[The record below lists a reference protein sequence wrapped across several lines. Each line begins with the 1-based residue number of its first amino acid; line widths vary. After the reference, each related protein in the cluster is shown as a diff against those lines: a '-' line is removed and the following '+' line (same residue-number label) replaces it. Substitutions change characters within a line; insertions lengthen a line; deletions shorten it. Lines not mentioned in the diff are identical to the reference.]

1 MSGNEGR
8 VLGLIGGLGPGAT
21 VHYYRGLLAAHAAQ
35 GRVARMLI
43 AHADVDNG
51 RPLAEAGKLDE
62 LARYLNG
69 FIDAT
74 AAGGAEVAA
83 IVAVTP
89 HICTAQLLPLLRIP
103 LIDMVSVVAEEVRAR
118 GLKRIALFGTR
129 STVRSRMFGR
139 LGAEIVMPA
148 DDEIEF
154 INNAYLD
161 VVYDRSTP
169 AGLDRLRELAHTLI
183 RRDGAEAV
191 LLAGT
196 DLSMVMNEANAGF
209 PTLDCAGVH
218 IKAITKRLLD

>member
-1 MSGNEGR
+1 MNKEGR
-8 VLGLIGGLGPGAT
+8 ILGLVGGLGPGAT
-21 VHYYRGLLAAHAAQ
+21 VHYYNGLIAAHKAQ

-43 AHADVDNG
+43 AHADVDRG

-69 FIDAT
+69 FIEQT
-74 AAGGAEVAA
+74 AAGGAEMAA
-83 IVAVTP
+83 IVAITP

-103 LIDMVSVVAEEVRAR
+103 LIDMVSTVADEVRAR
-118 GLKRIALFGTR
+118 GLKRVALLGTR
-129 STVRSRMFGR
+129 STVESKMFGR
-139 LGAEIVMPA
+139 LGVDVTMPTPGEI
-148 DDEIEF
+148 DF
-154 INNAYLD
+154 IHNAYLD

-169 AGLDRLRELAHTLI
+169 AGIDQLRELARTLI

-196 DLSMVMNEANAGF
+196 DLSMVMNEQNAGF

-218 IKAITKRLLD
+218 IKEITRRLLS

>member
-8 VLGLIGGLGPGAT
+8 ILGLVGGLGPGAT
-21 VHYYRGLLAAHAAQ
+21 VHYYSGLIAAHKAQ

-43 AHADVDNG
+43 AHADVDHG

-69 FIDAT
+69 FIDQT
-74 AAGGAEVAA
+74 AAAGAEMAA

-89 HICTAQLLPLLRIP
+89 HICSAQLTPLLKIP
-103 LIDMVSVVAEEVRAR
+103 LIDMVQTVADAIKAR

-129 STVRSRMFGR
+129 STVASRMFGR
-139 LGAEIVMPA
+139 LGVDVEVVMPQPAEI
-148 DDEIEF
+148 DE

-161 VVYDRSTP
+161 VVYDRNTP
-169 AGLDRLRELAHTLI
+169 ATLDRLRELAHTLI

-196 DLSMVMNEANAGF
+196 DLSMVMNEGNTGF

-218 IKAITKRLLD
+218 IAEIA